1 MSGLARYYGS
11 GDIEKFLKDVD
22 KYSIGM
28 DEWFHRFGALHQT
41 EANYPPYNVIQEN
54 AVSYRVEVAVAGF
67 ATKELEVYTE
77 NNKLWVEGQKELA
90 EPKGGDPREGESYIH
105 RGVAARSFK
114 RVWTIS
120 DDVEVKDVE
129 VSNGLLTIRLA
140 RIVPDHQKRRS
151 YL

>member
-1 MSGLARYYGS
+1 MAGLARYYGS

-41 EANYPPYNVIQEN
+41 EANYPPYNVIQESS
-54 AVSYRVEVAVAGF
+54 VSYRVEVAVAGF
-67 ATKELEVYTE
+67 SKKELEVFTE
-77 NNKLWVEGQKELA
+77 NNKLYVEGQKELA
-90 EPKGGDPREGESYIH
+90 EPKEGESYFH
-105 RGVAARSFK
+105 KGVAARSFK

-120 DDVEVKDVE
+120 DDVEVKDVDLE
-129 VSNGLLTIRLA
+129 NGLLTIRLA
-140 RIVPDHQKRRS
+140 RIIPEHQKRRS

>member
-67 ATKELEVYTE
+67 ATKELEVFTE
-77 NNKLWVEGQKELA
+77 NNKLYVEGQKELA
-90 EPKGGDPREGESYIH
+90 EPKEGESYVH

-129 VSNGLLTIRLA
+129 VSNGLLTIRLS

>member
-28 DEWFHRFGALHQT
+28 DEWFHRFKALHQT

>member
-90 EPKGGDPREGESYIH
+90 EPKEGDPREGESYVH

>member
-41 EANYPPYNVIQEN
+41 EANYPPYNVIQES